1 MKIKQDI
8 DLGQIAS
15 TLVFVGALIG
25 WGIDMERRL
34 TRANTSV
41 EAMERVQKVRWEDNN
56 RRLDNLNRDLIT
68 LENRMREDED

>member
-25 WGIDMERRL
+25 WGIDIEKRL
-34 TRANTSV
+34 TRANTNV